1 LNHDARGSV
10 YKVSWTFMVAAIRG
24 WRGGGD
30 VSGET
35 VYSGRPWWLAVLLR
49 GPADLVS
56 QLARVAITVMIA
68 GGAACAVYS
77 GYIHLYLWGRQQFPY
92 RDIPTIGPLFLA
104 QGIVAIVIGLLIVI
118 SRRVG
123 ALLLGAGMLVVSVAA
138 LVIDVEVGMF
148 GFKDSWSVPYAKT
161 TLYEEIVG
169 AVLLLAAACVL
180 AWSGKAGRSGMVPL
194 GR

>member
-1 LNHDARGSV
+1 MPSKVAMPGETTTARGR
-10 YKVSWTFMVAAIRG
+10 SW
-24 WRGGGD
+24 WRD
-30 VSGET
+30 
-35 VYSGRPWWLAVLLR
+35 LLMR
-49 GPADLVS
+49 GPGGP
-56 QLARVAITVMIA
+56 VANRAAMTILIA
-68 GGAACAVYS
+68 AGAGLAVYS
-77 GYIHLYLWGRQQFPY
+77 GYIHLYLWGRQPYPY

-104 QGIVAIVIGLLIVI
+104 QGIVVIAVGLLVVI

-123 ALLLGAGMLVVSVAA
+123 ALLLGAGVLAVSVAA

-180 AWSGKAGRSGMVPL
+180 AWSGRAGTSTAEPR

>member
-1 LNHDARGSV
+1 
-10 YKVSWTFMVAAIRG
+10 
-24 WRGGGD
+24 

-35 VYSGRPWWLAVLLR
+35 LYRDRPWWLGVLLR
-49 GPADLVS
+49 GPADLAS
-56 QLARVAITVMIA
+56 LLARVAITVMIA
-68 GGAACAVYS
+68 GGAACSVYS
-77 GYIHLYLWGRQQFPY
+77 GYIHLYLWGRQQYPY

-104 QGIVAIVIGLLIVI
+104 QGIAAIVIGLLIVI
-118 SRRVG
+118 SRRAG
-123 ALLLGAGMLVVSVAA
+123 ALLLGAGALVVSVVA

-169 AVLLLAAACVL
+169 AVLLLAAAAVL
-180 AWSGKAGRSGMVPL
+180 AWPGGAGRSGAPRH